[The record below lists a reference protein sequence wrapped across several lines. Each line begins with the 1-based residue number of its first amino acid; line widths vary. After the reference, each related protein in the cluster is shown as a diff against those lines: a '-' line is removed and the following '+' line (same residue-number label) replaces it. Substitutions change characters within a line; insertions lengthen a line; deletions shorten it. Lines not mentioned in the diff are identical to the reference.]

1 MVNIRDRL
9 RVEHSPGTRALI
21 FEILD
26 SDFFFTNPGFFQ
38 VFYSKSLADFVQKK
52 VDILE
57 KINLNAVDSPGT
69 VVVMPPLTRLEY
81 QPPEQPVCG
90 ATLLFNS
97 SNTFSVVI
105 SSTGAG
111 RQSKISSISF
121 SSSCPPAFCLLVLL
135 SLASSLEKA
144 WAKRRER
151 EEQADVSKVETGK
164 RGGMTA
170 FS

>member
-1 MVNIRDRL
+1 M
-9 RVEHSPGTRALI
+9 
-21 FEILD
+21 
-26 SDFFFTNPGFFQ
+26 
-38 VFYSKSLADFVQKK
+38 KK
-52 VDILE
+52 FDVY
-57 KINLNAVDSPGT
+57 LNAVDSPGT

-90 ATLLFNS
+90 VILLFNS

-164 RGGMTA
+164 RGGMSAT
-170 FS
+170 SY